1 MSEDQ
6 VIFTSFMLL
15 AGVQFIMAFS
25 LVVQQA
31 KSASKNRR

>member
-31 KSASKNRR
+31 KSASKKRR